1 MVDVASALPGRERA
15 MDVPALHEV
24 LGTPLRVGGNPIEEG
39 FEQAVFGMGCFWGE
53 EKVFWE
59 APGVYT
65 TAVGYAGGFTPNPT
79 YEEVCSGRTG
89 HTEAVLVVFDPTVTS
104 YEKLLKLFWEGHD
117 PTQGLRQGNDV
128 GSQYRSAIYWRDEA
142 QRTAAEA
149 SRDAY
154 QEVLSAAGHG
164 TITTEIEPLR
174 LTPVLLRRGLPS
186 AVPGEE
192 PRRVLRR
199 GRHRR
204 ELPRRAHQQQL
215 TGRRAGVAALPSVA
229 PLPHTAAAPPK
240 RSRW

>member
-1 MVDVASALPGRERA
+1 MRFFSRPDPSMVDAASALPGRERT

-24 LGTPLRVGGNPIEEG
+24 LGTPLKPPFPEG

-89 HTEAVLVVFDPTVTS
+89 HTEAVLAVFDPTVTS
-104 YEKLLKLFWEGHD
+104 YEKMLKLFWEGHD

-164 TITTEIEPLR
+164 TITTEVEPLDSH
-174 LTPVLLRRGLPS
+174 PFYY
-186 AVPGEE
+186 AEDY
-192 PRRVLRR
+192 
-199 GRHRR
+199 
-204 ELPRRAHQQQL
+204 HQQYLAKNPGGYCGVGGTGVSCPVGL
-215 TGRRAGVAALPSVA
+215 T
-229 PLPHTAAAPPK
+229 
-240 RSRW
+240 